1 MEGRIYYHPSFPDR
15 GARIMAELSYSIQ
28 AMLPAQ
34 RPQSPA
40 GQRAGA
46 EQEVLSERV
55 QRGKVTEEA
64 AAEDRTTC

>member
-1 MEGRIYYHPSFPDR
+1 
-15 GARIMAELSYSIQ
+15 MAELSYSIQ